1 MSAHEKSAD
10 RPLAYREVVAKYP
23 AISPFIILKTDV
35 QRRGVRY
42 TPAAVAQADP
52 NRDLLQVR
60 AIFHSIGEKK
70 VEAFPA
76 SLLLR
81 DGTSI
86 MVAHNPEAADPYV
99 VDYVDGRI
107 VLTDR
112 GTVIDEVEYW
122 QIPDYARKTTSSG
135 RPMWQVVT
143 PRPQRL
149 DVHSYAYCHFWD
161 TGQGCK
167 YCNVGSHFN
176 YEHKTN
182 GKPAE
187 QALSDISET
196 IAEAVKQPGRF
207 VNIMVSGGSIL
218 EGDDIFDV
226 EVDKY
231 IAVLQTI
238 GSHFSTPRIPTQLLT
253 SAFSLEQLDR
263 IYNNTGVTTYTADLE
278 VLNEEKFNW
287 ICPGKAERVGY
298 KGWKQRV
305 IDAVSIFGKGNV
317 NSGIVGGAETA
328 TPHGFADEFEGL
340 EVTLDEA
347 EDLASHGVSVV
358 YCTWQP
364 TRGSAFAKQTVP
376 SLEYYVLL
384 AKGLSDLRRKYSIA
398 TDMDNYRLCGNHPDS
413 DLNRI

>member
-1 MSAHEKSAD
+1 MSAHA
-10 RPLAYREVVAKYP
+10 RTQIGPLGYREVVEKYP
-23 AISPFIILKTDV
+23 DVSPFIILKTDV

-42 TPAAVAQADP
+42 TQAAVAAADP
-52 NRDLLQVR
+52 ARDLLQVR

-70 VEAFPA
+70 TEAFPA

-86 MVAHNPEAADPYV
+86 LVAHNPEAADPYV
-99 VDYVDGRI
+99 VDVVDGRI
-107 VLTDR
+107 VLTDH
-112 GTVIDEVEYW
+112 GAVIEEVEYW
-122 QIPDYARKTTSSG
+122 QIPDYARKVTSSG

-182 GKPAE
+182 GKPA
-187 QALSDISET
+187 QLALSDISET
-196 IAEAVKQPGRF
+196 IAEAIKQPGRF
-207 VNIMVSGGSIL
+207 INIMISGGSIL
-218 EGDDIFDV
+218 DGSKIFET
-226 EVDKY
+226 EVDNY
-231 IAVLQTI
+231 IEVLQTI
-238 GSHFSTPRIPTQLLT
+238 GSHFATPRFPSQLLS
-253 SAFSLEQLDR
+253 SAFSLDQLAK
-263 IYNNTGVTTYTADLE
+263 IYANTGVTSYTADLE

-287 ICPGKAERVGY
+287 ICPGKAERIGY
-298 KGWKQRV
+298 QGWKQRV
-305 IDAVSIFGKGNV
+305 IDAVSIFGRSNV
-317 NSGIVGGAETA
+317 NSGIVGGVETA
-328 TPHGFADEFEGL
+328 APHGYGDEREGL
-340 EVTLDEA
+340 KVTLDEA
-347 EDLASHGVSVV
+347 EDLAQHGVSVI
-358 YCTWQP
+358 YCVWQP

-384 AKGLSDLRRKYSIA
+384 AKGLADLRRKYGIA